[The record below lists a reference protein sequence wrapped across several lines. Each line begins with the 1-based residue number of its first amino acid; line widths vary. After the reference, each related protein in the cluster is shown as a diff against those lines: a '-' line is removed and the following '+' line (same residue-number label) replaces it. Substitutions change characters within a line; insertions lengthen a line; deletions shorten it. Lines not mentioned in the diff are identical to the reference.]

1 MSSGHP
7 GNPSSNVPPA
17 SPASELFIKDTDAG
31 EPTGQGLVAD
41 ESNPFKSAEGS
52 QVDYPGSQQLDEA
65 PVSNRAPSNVGSGSG
80 LSVLGHLAEPSTKL
94 SPLPPAPQPVRL
106 VDRPMVHRQIT
117 GASRPTSAGRRSNID
132 WIVPVSEPEE
142 KVRTLFLLLALELM
156 MYAVL

>member
-7 GNPSSNVPPA
+7 GNPSSNVLPA
-17 SPASELFIKDTDAG
+17 SHASELFIKDADAG
-31 EPTGQGLVAD
+31 EPSGRGLVAD

-80 LSVLGHLAEPSTKL
+80 RSVSGHLADPSTKF
-94 SPLPPAPQPVRL
+94 SPLPTAPQPVRL
-106 VDRPMVHRQIT
+106 MDRPMVHR

-142 KVRTLFLLLALELM
+142 KVRILFLLLALELM
-156 MYAVL
+156 NFA